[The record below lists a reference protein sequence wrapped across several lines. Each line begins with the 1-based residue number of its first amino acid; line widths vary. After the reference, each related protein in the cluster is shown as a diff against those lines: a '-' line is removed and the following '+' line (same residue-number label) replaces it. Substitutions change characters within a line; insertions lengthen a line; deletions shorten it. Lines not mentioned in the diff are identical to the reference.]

1 MLIPGSVVFTIAR
14 GREREREKEQPWFRF
29 PLGASEVANSAPA
42 NERGNRPPAR
52 SAMSRSSS
60 DADVEEV
67 REDDVASSFLSELGS
82 SLTNLPIIFTKV
94 KQCLTCAHK
103 SNEKSPLNSASD
115 TDRFGGLWPWGKYHR
130 SKDKQSK
137 APQGKFCLICVN
149 VYRALPDSLTVAG
162 GMQKFSKH
170 LFEKMEKVHSFRRSC
185 SHWIKCHNSSA
196 GRTVR
201 LRDQAGLAEAQT
213 LTAEHST
220 GMKRKIDMTFIEL
233 DVYEASY
240 GDPEANGHKVVT
252 HVVDGKEEKGC
263 WVSSEAKGHHRY
275 EMYEDKKMNH
285 TTVLDNGK
293 SMLTRDQIAN
303 KYAAASSQITAPVQK
318 RWEKSGSK
326 NLAELL
332 QLANQMAHGPTNT
345 GDDESS
351 ADGKG
356 GDDDGDSDDAD
367 DSSDDLGGTGAA
379 VVGALALIGLGP
391 AAATTKAKTKAQ
403 AVAPSA
409 KISVKSGPSLTSK
422 ASGISTPTSSP
433 SMKSVASGMRAK
445 TPPATVK
452 SKRDSEPREVAAL
465 DGRGERVAEAVRA
478 SLKIVDESADRVL
491 DLRGLKFKVTGPGD
505 AQLQAEVRKRLGIAG
520 TLSGKMRDA
529 IQRIERSKAKIH
541 MESELHTLK
550 DQEAAV
556 KCAMEI
562 LKHLSSPK
570 PPAEALLRCI
580 EASQQ
585 LSIDLGTSI
594 WLLQLEC
601 KGRMCLEFEKYQ
613 ELCQEVL
620 VESAAVCQN
629 LMNNHGVQRDGLDE
643 VACRLLEES
652 IMVYLR
658 TMKDAAKDKD
668 KKATL
673 RSLVELCKHIL
684 AECRDTARAH
694 YFLAAGLKND
704 IQHLTNILDPGACD
718 VKALQD
724 TLKKV
729 AATKD
734 LENGS
739 MIMQNLATHVACAGL
754 LKSAKD
760 CAEQR
765 EDEAFYSTEFDAVE
779 KAIGETPTDV
789 DDIVAI
795 GKQLAP
801 FVQCNSSL
809 SAVADQVKQRKAP
822 WLVERATKLIQ
833 ALGERVTQYLQAVL
847 HEVVTQISQRN
858 PVDVVG
864 MNASLVTAMQLA
876 CDLDEKRLK
885 EQWNLVKLMSEMF
898 CFTDKVSLKMDMP
911 SIVDA
916 FSQQNN
922 ARLRAVLACERDMV
936 DMLNALGM
944 SAAVKR
950 AVRDELDTMDA
961 LFGQVVVHSKGEI
974 NNSFKSLVSGN
985 QRMAPL
991 VQQSDKA
998 IEIAAFCQDDV
1009 APFIALR
1016 GMAALYWDTLLLL
1029 YRHYRLSII

>member
-1 MLIPGSVVFTIAR
+1 
-14 GREREREKEQPWFRF
+14 
-29 PLGASEVANSAPA
+29 
-42 NERGNRPPAR
+42 
-52 SAMSRSSS
+52 
-60 DADVEEV
+60 
-67 REDDVASSFLSELGS
+67 
-82 SLTNLPIIFTKV
+82 
-94 KQCLTCAHK
+94 
-103 SNEKSPLNSASD
+103 
-115 TDRFGGLWPWGKYHR
+115 
-130 SKDKQSK
+130 
-137 APQGKFCLICVN
+137 
-149 VYRALPDSLTVAG
+149 
-162 GMQKFSKH
+162 
-170 LFEKMEKVHSFRRSC
+170 
-185 SHWIKCHNSSA
+185 
-196 GRTVR
+196 
-201 LRDQAGLAEAQT
+201 
-213 LTAEHST
+213 
-220 GMKRKIDMTFIEL
+220 
-233 DVYEASY
+233 
-240 GDPEANGHKVVT
+240 
-252 HVVDGKEEKGC
+252 
-263 WVSSEAKGHHRY
+263 
-275 EMYEDKKMNH
+275 
-285 TTVLDNGK
+285 
-293 SMLTRDQIAN
+293 
-303 KYAAASSQITAPVQK
+303 
-318 RWEKSGSK
+318 
-326 NLAELL
+326 
-332 QLANQMAHGPTNT
+332 
-345 GDDESS
+345 
-351 ADGKG
+351 
-356 GDDDGDSDDAD
+356 
-367 DSSDDLGGTGAA
+367 
-379 VVGALALIGLGP
+379 
-391 AAATTKAKTKAQ
+391 
-403 AVAPSA
+403 
-409 KISVKSGPSLTSK
+409 
-422 ASGISTPTSSP
+422 
-433 SMKSVASGMRAK
+433 
-445 TPPATVK
+445 
-452 SKRDSEPREVAAL
+452 
-465 DGRGERVAEAVRA
+465 
-478 SLKIVDESADRVL
+478 
-491 DLRGLKFKVTGPGD
+491 
-505 AQLQAEVRKRLGIAG
+505 
-520 TLSGKMRDA
+520 
-529 IQRIERSKAKIH
+529 
-541 MESELHTLK
+541 
-550 DQEAAV
+550 
-556 KCAMEI
+556 
-562 LKHLSSPK
+562 
-570 PPAEALLRCI
+570 
-580 EASQQ
+580 
-585 LSIDLGTSI
+585 
-594 WLLQLEC
+594 
-601 KGRMCLEFEKYQ
+601 MCLEFEKYQ

-643 VACRLLEES
+643 VAGRLLEES

-658 TMKDAAKDKD
+658 TMKDATKDKD

-684 AECRDTARAH
+684 AECCDTARAH
-694 YFLAAGLKND
+694 YFLAVGLKND

-801 FVQCNSSL
+801 FVQCNCSL
-809 SAVADQVKQRKAP
+809 CAVADQVKQRKAP

-847 HEVVTQISQRN
+847 HEVVTQIYQRN

-864 MNASLVTAMQLA
+864 MNASLVTALQLT

-911 SIVDA
+911 YIVDA

-922 ARLRAVLACERDMV
+922 ARLRVVLACARDMV

-1016 GMAALYWDTLLLL
+1016 GMAALYWDTLFLPYSIVTIVYLSFETYHLSVQPCAFGFLCPTCFSMCNRLIEVPFSDHVATQVVLKSTEADLIYPTTQGCTICRFARMFCLQELQAETEGKIKGSKGQAKENKVNLL
-1029 YRHYRLSII
+1029 RTRLCNSVAGSSRMRGCTPLESASRTWLRRCGWPRPQCNSSTRRMW